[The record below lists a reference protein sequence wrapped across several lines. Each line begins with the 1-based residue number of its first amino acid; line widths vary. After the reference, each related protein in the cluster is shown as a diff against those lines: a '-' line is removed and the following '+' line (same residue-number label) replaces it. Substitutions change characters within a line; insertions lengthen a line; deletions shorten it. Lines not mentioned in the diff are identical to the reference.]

1 MPLLTLRPE
10 VYVLVLVRQP
20 GWFDE
25 LVSGAELRCR
35 RHGFNLNWEFED
47 DRDDIDGKRLDS
59 IRVELDDQFELIG
72 RQRLSPLN
80 TVPHAAAALWLGA
93 QVARELV

>member
-1 MPLLTLRPE
+1 M
-10 VYVLVLVRQP
+10 YVLVLVRQP

-25 LVSGAELRCR
+25 LVSAAELRCR

-59 IRVELDDQFELIG
+59 IRFELDDQFELTSG
-72 RQRLSPLN
+72 QRLTPLN
-80 TVPHAAAALWLGA
+80 TVPHPAAALWLGT
-93 QVARELV
+93 QVARELA